1 MKKSAEHISELA
13 SLIAHMA
20 PGVGAAWLK
29 GMSVGTV
36 EESGG
41 ALLIQFQLKRIQN
54 IKNFESEFH

>member
-1 MKKSAEHISELA
+1 MEKSAEHVSELA

-29 GMSVGTV
+29 GTFVGIV

-41 ALLIQFQLKRIQN
+41 ALLIQFQLKRI
-54 IKNFESEFH
+54 